1 METVLSQIVFR
12 AVLFACAVFACLIA
26 GCRKETAPATSAP
39 DAAPAWFEDA
49 TAKLGVRF
57 VHDPGTTGH
66 FFFPESVGSGAALFD
81 FDNDGRLDIYLVQNG
96 GPDSPSK
103 NQLFHQKADGTF
115 ENVSVGSGLDIGGYG
130 MGVACGDY
138 DNDGLP
144 DVLVTEYA
152 RVRLFHNAGAG
163 RFIDATKD
171 VGIDDPAWA
180 ISAAF
185 FDYDRDGWLD
195 LVVANYIENDP
206 TQRCYDRS
214 GQLDY
219 CGPSGFLDRVTTL
232 FHNRGR
238 GSDGRVRFEDVT
250 VPSGLGAEPG
260 PGLGLTCADFDDDGW
275 PDILVAN
282 DGKPNALWMNQ
293 HDGTFKN
300 EAVIRGIAYNGL
312 GHAQGNMGIALADTT
327 GRGHF
332 DVFVTHLI
340 EETHVLWKQSPAGA
354 FLDQTGAAG
363 LTSPHWHGTGFGAAF
378 ADFDNDGAPDLA
390 IVNGGVRRP
399 RVDDGRPALVPAL
412 GPHWSRYAE
421 RNQLF
426 ANDGT
431 GKFGD
436 VSPANPAFCG
446 EYQVGRGLACGD
458 IDNDGGIDLLVTS
471 IAGPAKIFRNIAPRA
486 EHWLS
491 IRAIDP
497 QRGGRDAHGAKIT
510 VTAGGR
516 RRVAWVNPAI
526 SYASSSDPRAH
537 FGLGASA
544 QADAIHVLWPEGEEE
559 TFPGSP
565 ANRLLLLKKGEG
577 QPASGTPVAA
587 P

>member
-1 METVLSQIVFR
+1 MLFR
-12 AVLFACAVFACLIA
+12 AFLFACAVFAYGAA
-26 GCRKETAPATSAP
+26 GCRKSVEPVAHGPHGGQL
-39 DAAPAWFEDA
+39 WFEDA
-49 TAKLGVRF
+49 TGKLGVQF
-57 VHDPGTTGH
+57 VHDPGTTGR
-66 FFFPESVGSGAALFD
+66 FFFPESVGSGGAVFD
-81 FDNDGRLDIYLVQNG
+81 YDNDGRLDIYLVQNG
-96 GPDSPSK
+96 GPDSLSK
-103 NQLFHQKADGTF
+103 NQLFHQKADGAF
-115 ENVSVGSGLDIGGYG
+115 ENVSAGSGLDIAGYG

-144 DVLVTEYA
+144 DVLVTEYN
-152 RVRLFHNAGAG
+152 RVRLFCNAGRG
-163 RFIDATKD
+163 KFIDVTKGAE
-171 VGIDDPAWA
+171 VENPAWA
-180 ISAAF
+180 VSAAF

-195 LVVANYIENDP
+195 LVVANYVENNE

-238 GSDGRVRFEDVT
+238 DPAGRVRFEDVT
-250 VPSGLGAEPG
+250 VKSGLGAEPG
-260 PGLGLTCADFDDDGW
+260 PGLGVTCADFDDDKW

-300 EAVIRGIAYNGL
+300 EAVVRGVAYNNMGR
-312 GHAQGNMGIALADTT
+312 AQANMGIAIAETT
-327 GRGHF
+327 GRGQF
-332 DVFVTHLI
+332 DIFITHLI
-340 EETHVLWKQSPAGA
+340 EESHVLWKQDPPGA

-363 LTSPHWHGTGFGAAF
+363 LTGSRWHGTGFGTAF

-390 IVNGGVRRP
+390 VVNGGVRHP
-399 RVDDGRPALVPAL
+399 RVDDGRPKLVPAL
-412 GPHWSRYAE
+412 GPHWSRYVE

-431 GKFGD
+431 GKFRD
-436 VSPANPAFCG
+436 VSAANPAFCE

-458 IDNDGGIDLLVTS
+458 IDNDGGVDLLVTA

-486 EHWLS
+486 ANWLS

-497 QRGGRDAHGAKIT
+497 MLGGRDAYGAKIT
-510 VTAGGR
+510 VVAGAR
-516 RRVAWVNPAI
+516 RRVAWVNPAF

-537 FGLGASA
+537 FGLGAA
-544 QADAIHVLWPEGEEE
+544 THADTIHVLWPGGEEE
-559 TFPGSP
+559 GFPG
-565 ANRLLLLKKGEG
+565 AHGRQLLVLKKGTG
-577 QPASGTPVAA
+577 QPAAGVPSAA